1 MRDIIFQELRESNR
15 AIRQNNNILEHENG
29 EKILVE
35 IVNKICE
42 LSVVVR
48 NYGLLAL
55 EDGISDI
62 DNIYNGKYLKAM
74 IELVIDGTDPVIIEE
89 ISTAK
94 YFSADLSG
102 YEALH
107 YLTMMFGTISL
118 QEGENPN
125 IIEEKLL
132 SMLPEG
138 TVNLYRTLKQEKQ
151 SEDAEED
158 LFKELYNGEIA
169 VDPGDENYFQIKV
182 TDCAIKSLGDN
193 SIQRLLLD
201 IENNDLA
208 LAMKGLSGEARHR
221 LLDNIS
227 RRLGMMIVQDMKL
240 MGPVRIK
247 VVADSI
253 IKILNVI
260 IKLISRGEIVSTDE
274 DILRLFGK
282 IFEATGTEA
291 VNNKIEEAES
301 DLYKI
306 MREYKSSSHKVIDA
320 PWGKCSV

>member
-15 AIRQNNNILEHENG
+15 AIKQNDNISEHENG

-35 IVNKICE
+35 IVDKICE

-55 EDGISDI
+55 EDGVSDI
-62 DNIYNGKYLKAM
+62 DNIYNSKYLKAM
-74 IELVIDGTDPVIIEE
+74 LAMVVDGTDPVIIEE

-107 YLTMMFGTISL
+107 YLTMMFGTIAI
-118 QEGENPN
+118 QEGENPK

-138 TVNLYRTLKQEKQ
+138 AVILYQTMKQEKQ
-151 SEDAEED
+151 SEDDNLDPFE
-158 LFKELYNGEIA
+158 ELYNGEIA
-169 VDPGDENYFQIKV
+169 VDSWDEYYFQIKV
-182 TDCAIKSLGDN
+182 TDYAIKSLDDK
-193 SIQRLLLD
+193 SMQRLLMD
-201 IENNDLA
+201 IENSDLV
-208 LAMKGLSGEARHR
+208 LAMKGLSGEGRHR
-221 LLDNIS
+221 LLDNVS
-227 RRLGMMIVQDMKL
+227 RRLGMMLVEDMKL

-260 IKLISRGEIVSTDE
+260 IKLICFGEIISADE
-274 DILRLFGK
+274 DILCLLGK
-282 IFEATGTEA
+282 IFDATETDA
-291 VNNKIEEAES
+291 VNDKLHEAEN

-306 MREYKSSSHKVIDA
+306 MHEYKSSSNKVIDV
-320 PWGKCSV
+320 PWEDS